1 MIVQFSR
8 EAVAPLSARLRSA
21 NSGLVRRLVRSR
33 NDPGKERIRM
43 WLIALDD
50 AQLRSGLGFAPEDI
64 AELRRS
70 CR

>member
-1 MIVQFSR
+1 
-8 EAVAPLSARLRSA
+8 
-21 NSGLVRRLVRSR
+21 
-33 NDPGKERIRM
+33 M

-50 AQLRSGLGFAPEDI
+50 AQLRSGLGFALEDI

>member
-1 MIVQFSR
+1 
-8 EAVAPLSARLRSA
+8 
-21 NSGLVRRLVRSR
+21 
-33 NDPGKERIRM
+33 M